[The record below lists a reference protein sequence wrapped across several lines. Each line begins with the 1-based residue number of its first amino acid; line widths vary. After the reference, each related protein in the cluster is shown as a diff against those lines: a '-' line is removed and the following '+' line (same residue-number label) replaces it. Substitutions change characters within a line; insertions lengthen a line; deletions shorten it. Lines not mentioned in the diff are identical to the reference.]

1 MLLAKSEAYGFRTGS
16 LKLMRNYLC
25 NRFQR
30 TKVNGSFSDWTE
42 VLAGVPKG
50 SILIPLLFNTFL
62 NDIFLSITISNLCYY
77 ADDNNICAINKNLHV
92 VKSNLAVNFSII

>member
-42 VLAGVPKG
+42 VLAGVPKV
-50 SILIPLLFNTFL
+50 LF
-62 NDIFLSITISNLCYY
+62 
-77 ADDNNICAINKNLHV
+77 
-92 VKSNLAVNFSII
+92 